1 MFDTFDINLDGYL
14 TFEEVNEAN
23 LIVDNENIT
32 AQEFEELDLNL
43 DGVIEFEEFVTLNVE
58 LTSESL
64 SELTES

>member
-1 MFDTFDINLDGYL
+1 M